1 MLLYIQ
7 CDSDQDDEHS
17 DVQNKKSG
25 QQAAP
30 TYKRLIA
37 IHAGKAKNSLR
48 HALET
53 GIGKVSRVSLSEQA
67 FEKAA
72 SSYGREI
79 VKYSMKSPFSIL
91 NSFISVLFCH
101 PPLPLPLFNS
111 SFNSRFTQKNILR
124 VYPKGT
130 RVNSSNFKPLAA
142 WMHGAQMVAFNMQV

>member
-7 CDSDQDDEHS
+7 CDSDQDDEYS

-25 QQAAP
+25 QHAGP

-53 GIGKVSRVSLSEQA
+53 GIGKVSRISLSEQA

-79 VKYSMKSPFSIL
+79 VKYSIKSPFSI
-91 NSFISVLFCH
+91 
-101 PPLPLPLFNS
+101 FNS
-111 SFNSRFTQKNILR
+111 CLFQSFFATLPFSFPCLIPVSIPDLPRRISWGYIQREQESPHPIL
-124 VYPKGT
+124 
-130 RVNSSNFKPLAA
+130 SL
-142 WMHGAQMVAFNMQV
+142 